1 MFSAIYL
8 SPKQKNRLNFFFI
21 HFVWKQELLNARINT
36 LRFHGAWFRKWSSI
50 RNTEKN
56 AHREEPKKSIGITVA
71 LNDDND
77 NKDDCRHLS
86 VVCVAAKN
94 ELWPVQRTRVRKRER
109 ERECVLSLCKMPK
122 GKKRFQAIESNQLMR
137 MFDASANRRRKKAHG
152 WNQRGGGSKKM
163 HRFYWNI
170 ELCQLVCSVG

>member
-1 MFSAIYL
+1 MKDICKCFYERHPLFFSSYWASFQRQYFISDTSYMFSAIYL
-8 SPKQKNRLNFFFI
+8 SRKQKNRLNFFFI

-109 ERECVLSLCKMPK
+109 ERVCV
-122 GKKRFQAIESNQLMR
+122 ESMQN
-137 MFDASANRRRKKAHG
+137 A
-152 WNQRGGGSKKM
+152 
-163 HRFYWNI
+163 
-170 ELCQLVCSVG
+170 